1 MEIKSKFDGYCQKC
15 KGTIKEGSKCSW
27 SSSYGA
33 RHLHCTMKKPHKVKP
48 KGKKK

>member
-1 MEIKSKFDGYCQKC
+1 MQIKSKFDGYCQKC
-15 KGTIKEGSKCSW
+15 HGTIKEGSMCSW

-33 RHLHCTMKKPHKVKP
+33 RHLKCIVKKKKS